1 MRIDSHNGWI
11 IYALLLC
18 ILGILMWRY
27 MTIPGIESMETR
39 RMIGGLNV
47 KTYVINLDKDTK
59 RYTKLLNYYQKSDL
73 SDIPLERYSAV
84 VGLSVDPSEWLSSDA
99 LTEMNQVMT
108 NGYRTH
114 HHQLTMGGL
123 GCFLSHYNLA
133 KQLLS
138 DNKSVDAYLILE
150 DDTAVPENI
159 SAYIEDYLADAPDD
173 WDYILFYTIRATGGS
188 ATKTMNRL
196 KSFWGLNGY
205 LINKRGAQK
214 LIDEIDV
221 NKIDGQIDSYLSR
234 MIQQNKLSVY
244 ATKKHLVKS
253 NAIDTNIQV
262 ILKPIQGVNPFN
274 FKGYII

>member
-1 MRIDSHNGWI
+1 
-11 IYALLLC
+11 
-18 ILGILMWRY
+18 MWRY

>member
-1 MRIDSHNGWI
+1 MNNPNWWI
-11 IYALLLC
+11 IAVLVLC
-18 ILGILMWRY
+18 ILGLLMWRS
-27 MTIPGIESMETR
+27 GIISDVETMETR
-39 RMIGGLNV
+39 RKIGNMNV
-47 KTYVINLDKDTK
+47 RTYVINMDKDTS
-59 RYTKLLNYYQKSDL
+59 RYAKIVKYYKHSDL

-84 VGLSVDPSEWLSSDA
+84 VGRNIDPVKWLSPDA
-99 LTEMNQVMT
+99 LVEFNQVIS

-114 HHQLTMGGL
+114 HHQLSFGGI

-138 DNKSVDAYLILE
+138 ENDGIDAYFILE
-150 DDTAVPENI
+150 DDTAVPKNI
-159 SAYIEDYLADAPDD
+159 SAYIEEYLSDVPDD
-173 WDYILFYTIRATGGS
+173 WDYIMFYTIRATGES
-188 ATKTMNRL
+188 ASTKMNRL

-214 LIDEIDV
+214 LVDEIDV

-234 MIQQNKLSVY
+234 MIQQNKLNIYS
-244 ATKKHLVKS
+244 TKKHLLKS
-253 NAIDTNIQV
+253 NATDTNIQV